1 MKDWLCKEY
10 VVKRKRWTIII
21 DIILES
27 LIVGW
32 LIYYLLFDCSDA
44 IAWFVTEVKER
55 DVVLDTVYI
64 LMPIILVTIGMF
76 KFGFYLCNDV
86 ESRPMLLNK
95 KQDKET
101 KVTKNTKITKKTK
114 KR

>member
-10 VVKRKRWTIII
+10 VVKRKRWTVII

-32 LIYYLLFDCSDA
+32 LLYYLLFDCSDA
-44 IAWFVTEVKER
+44 IAWFVTEVKEK

-64 LMPIILVTIGMF
+64 LMPIILVIIGMF
-76 KFGFYLCNDV
+76 KFVFYLCNDSAAKAV
-86 ESRPMLLNK
+86 SFNT
-95 KQDKET
+95 KQEKST
-101 KVTKNTKITKKTK
+101 KVAKSTKTTKKTK